1 MPCSRSALNPR
12 GAPAARASRQAP
24 EGTGARTDAHAAQRI
39 HRGTPATV
47 GPGRGA
53 LIRVMAGAPVFMVDT
68 SFVVVGESWTRPRP
82 ASSPGDFFFQ
92 AEDGIRGA

>member
-1 MPCSRSALNPR
+1 MPRSRSALNPR

-53 LIRVMAGAPVFMVDT
+53 LIRVMAGAPVFLVGT
-68 SFVVVGESWTRPRP
+68 SFVLGGGVVDSAP
-82 ASSPGDFFFQ
+82 ARGIASRRRVVPPG
-92 AEDGIRGA
+92 GGLL